1 MSEDLLSTRLLAD
14 ASKRPALLS
23 DCERLINDEVSSKS
37 GLTGM
42 AIKTAYKVVCKVK
55 PGIIREAMDGLLD
68 DFVKRLDPFWQQHL
82 EAGGAPE
89 AFPTY
94 MTSHASDIADGL
106 LGITDER
113 ARRANNKTLVSAYE
127 KLRPQGKKHVQE
139 AVPGVSKMLSKYL

>member
-23 DCERLINDEVSSKS
+23 DCERLIDDEVASKS

-42 AIKTAYKVVCKVK
+42 AIKAGYMVVCKVK
-55 PGIIREAMDGLLD
+55 PGIIREVMDGLLD
-68 DFVKRLDPFWQQHL
+68 DFVKRLDPFWQQHTS
-82 EAGGAPE
+82 AGGAPE
-89 AFPTY
+89 GFPSF
-94 MTSHASDIADGL
+94 MTSRAGDLADAL
-106 LGITDER
+106 LGITDDR

-139 AVPGVSKMLSKYL
+139 AIPRVSKMLAKYL